1 MSSLSQ
7 AWKTG
12 ILTFFLS
19 IIISSLSEFWTSR
32 VVYWFSIVPL
42 LLVIAIGILF
52 DIIGT
57 AVTAARETPYHAM
70 AADKVW
76 GAKRAIWLVRRADRV
91 ANFCNDVIGDICGT
105 ASGAINAALV
115 INITAR
121 YYRGLDTYLASI
133 VSLGFVAALTVGGKA
148 WGKTTA
154 LHRAN
159 DIIYRVGQAL
169 ATWDHFRGAGQG
181 RTKKQDME
189 RRKRASSRKRGI

>member
-1 MSSLSQ
+1 MSSMRQ

-19 IIISSLSEFWTSR
+19 IAISSLSRFWTSH
-32 VVYWFSIVPL
+32 VIFWFSIVPL
-42 LLVIAIGILF
+42 FLVIAVGIVF

-91 ANFCNDVIGDICGT
+91 ANFCNDVVGDICGT

-115 INITAR
+115 FDLTTR
-121 YYRGLDTYLASI
+121 YYRGWDTNFISI
-133 VSLGFVAALTVGGKA
+133 LSLGIVAAMTVGGKA
-148 WGKTTA
+148 WGKSTA
-154 LHRAN
+154 LRRAN
-159 DIIYRVGQAL
+159 HIIFRVGQAL
-169 ATWDHFRGAGQG
+169 AAWDHFRGRGQANP
-181 RTKKQDME
+181 KKQDME
-189 RRKRASSRKRGI
+189 RKRKASSRKRGV